1 MNTVR
6 MCHGNLHT
14 DTHTHAHNCK
24 VVYAVL
30 TKHFLFHFT
39 WSRSQPQLSR
49 VYLSQL
55 SPSHSPSLSIFVKV
69 ATGRETIN
77 TNYSYKQRI

>member
-49 VYLSQL
+49 VYLQQL
-55 SPSHSPSLSIFVKV
+55 SHSPSLSLLVKV